1 MRNRDYFNK
10 KLERIQNKT
19 REINYMVSTNQHPR
33 DIKKAVDGINDIVE
47 DLLTQIER
55 EPLSGNEL
63 NQLK

>member
-19 REINYMVSTNQHPR
+19 REINYMISTNQHPR
-33 DIKKAVDGINDIVE
+33 DIKKAVDSINDIVE
-47 DLLTQIER
+47 DLRTQIER

-63 NQLK
+63 NRI